1 MLEDVRHSMLS
12 MGYDLTTKH
21 GRIAYALEL
30 AFNSNYSAAGRAIGV
45 SGAAVGMWVSGRIK
59 NPENEHLLHLADL
72 AGLNLRWLITGTGP
86 ERRPT
91 YDDRKIAHMI
101 KVMEQL
107 PPYAQDEA
115 MKDVDSIAE
124 LVRRATQDIN
134 TKRGN
139 GA

>member
-1 MLEDVRHSMLS
+1 
-12 MGYDLTTKH
+12 
-21 GRIAYALEL
+21 
-30 AFNSNYSAAGRAIGV
+30 
-45 SGAAVGMWVSGRIK
+45 
-59 NPENEHLLHLADL
+59 
-72 AGLNLRWLITGTGP
+72 
-86 ERRPT
+86 
-91 YDDRKIAHMI
+91 MI